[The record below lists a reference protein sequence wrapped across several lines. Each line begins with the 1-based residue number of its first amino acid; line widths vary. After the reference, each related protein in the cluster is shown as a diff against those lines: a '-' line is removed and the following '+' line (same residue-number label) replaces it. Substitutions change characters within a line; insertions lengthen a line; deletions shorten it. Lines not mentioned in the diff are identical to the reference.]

1 MDTLIEDIVNKG
13 INKLRKHI
21 GNEENG
27 MGWVRLGH
35 GKIIIRLK

>member
-1 MDTLIEDIVNKG
+1 MEGIVNKG

-27 MGWVRLGH
+27 VEWARLG
-35 GKIIIRLK
+35 KPIIRLK